1 MFFSFTENVYDYRQH
16 ESNKL
21 DAITWAFVWKRYRIH
36 RERKQIEFVIV
47 EEVYYTKL
55 FLPVL

>member
-1 MFFSFTENVYDYRQH
+1 MFFSFTEKWYDYLH
-16 ESNKL
+16 ELNKL
-21 DAITWAFVWKRYRIH
+21 DAITWVFVWKWYRIH
-36 RERKQIEFVIV
+36 REKKQIEFVIV